1 MVSILFRFSYA
12 LTLKISGGQKLQ
24 RIFIPLAS
32 GRWILKL
39 GVLAGLSC
47 LLRKE
52 PLPPDYQSNH

>member
-1 MVSILFRFSYA
+1 LFRFSYA
-12 LTLKISGGQKLQ
+12 LMLKISGGQKLQ

-32 GRWILKL
+32 GRWILTL